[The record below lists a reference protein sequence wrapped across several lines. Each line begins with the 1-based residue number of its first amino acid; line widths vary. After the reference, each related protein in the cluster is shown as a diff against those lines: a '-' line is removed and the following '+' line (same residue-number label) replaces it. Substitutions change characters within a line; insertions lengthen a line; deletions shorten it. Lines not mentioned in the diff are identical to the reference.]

1 MSTKLERGREILRSS
16 LGAEHFEKRERSK
29 NSFNRS
35 MKVLAEEYAF
45 GEIWARPGL
54 PPKIRSML
62 VVAMLAAMG
71 KSTELKT
78 HVNGALNNGCT
89 PEELE
94 ELMLQVAVYC
104 GLPAGFEALR
114 VAEGVVTERG
124 LLKPEK

>member
-1 MSTKLERGREILRSS
+1 LRSS
-16 LGAEHFEKRERSK
+16 LGAAHFEKREKSK

-54 PPKIRSML
+54 EPKIRSLL
-62 VVAMLAAMG
+62 VVAMLAALG
-71 KSTELKT
+71 RSTELKT

-89 PEELE
+89 PQELE
-94 ELMLQVAVYC
+94 ELLLQVAVYC

-114 VAEGVVTERG
+114 VAEGVLTERG
-124 LLKPEK
+124 LITPET